1 MDRISLGQSFVC
13 ASRGIFWGIAKDRNT
28 KIHLAVVA
36 ITITIAILLKISRVE
51 FIIISILC
59 FLSICMELF
68 NNGVERFIDCLHPGY
83 NKELGRI
90 KDLMAGMVLLIDF
103 LAIVI
108 AVLIFYVPFIT
119 LLDINPKY
127 PFLVLLSTNIILL
140 IGSIILAIKR
150 NK

>member
-1 MDRISLGQSFVC
+1 MEKVSLGESFAC
-13 ASRGIFWGIAKDRNT
+13 ATRGVFWGIVKDRNT

-59 FLSICMELF
+59 FLSVCMELF

-108 AVLIFYVPFIT
+108 GVLIFYVPFIT
-119 LLDINPKY
+119 LLEINPKY
-127 PFLVLLSTNIILL
+127 PLIVLLATNIIM
-140 IGSIILAIKR
+140 IITSIILAIKR
-150 NK
+150 R